1 MSMIKIAV
9 IAGPTAS
16 GKTALAAEVAKRLH
30 GEVVCADSMQIYR
43 GMNIATAKP
52 TIDEMQGVPHH
63 IVDFMEPSEAFS
75 VADYVELAHK
85 VISDI
90 SSRGS
95 LPIICGGT
103 GLYIDSLTENIA
115 FQQTVSETPVR
126 SELKALAAEKGNAY
140 LLEILREIDL
150 ECATRLHENNI
161 NRIIRAIEV
170 YRTTG
175 VTMSEQIRLS
185 RQSGSPYSVCR
196 ICLDYRDRSVLYDR
210 IDRRVDIM
218 LENGLLD
225 EAEKVLSDG
234 TLKTARQAIGYKEL
248 APYFAGELPLSECID
263 NLKRSTRRYAKRQ
276 LTWFRRN
283 PDANWLYPDELGSE
297 LVGRAV
303 GIIDNFLKG
312 DSDEIQ
318 KNP

>member
-63 IVDFMEPSEAFS
+63 IVDFLEPSEAFS

-140 LLEILREIDL
+140 LLEILREIDP
-150 ECATRLHENNI
+150 ECAARLHENNI

-248 APYFAGELPLSECID
+248 APYFSGELPLSECID

-318 KNP
+318 KDP